1 MMQHIEVT
9 FTTNQKL
16 VQRDY
21 AFRFNDWFDANC
33 FWKCCVYWRL

>member
-21 AFRFNDWFDANC
+21 AFRFND
-33 FWKCCVYWRL
+33 